1 MRFPILTTLI
11 ASLFLVGC
19 FEQPDDRAQSADG
32 QAALS
37 SPAVRLTGRV
47 TDHAGVF
54 TPAQRVAL
62 STKLE
67 QLERDTKHQ
76 MVVVTVASL
85 GGKEIEPFTTDLA
98 NAWGVGRKD
107 HDDGVV
113 VLLAPNERKIRIA
126 VGYGLESTLTDER
139 CSEIIKQSMLPHF
152 QQRDMYRGVEEGV
165 DALIKSLS

>member
-37 SPAVRLTGRV
+37 APAVRLTGRV

-54 TPAQRVAL
+54 TPVQEEAL

-67 QLERDTKHQ
+67 QLERNTKHQ

-107 HDDGVV
+107 HDNGVV

-126 VGYGLESTLTDER
+126 VGYGLESTLTDELCAEVIR
-139 CSEIIKQSMLPHF
+139 DSMIPHF
-152 QQRDMYRGVEEGV
+152 QQTDMYRGIDEGV
-165 DALIKSLS
+165 DALIDTLN